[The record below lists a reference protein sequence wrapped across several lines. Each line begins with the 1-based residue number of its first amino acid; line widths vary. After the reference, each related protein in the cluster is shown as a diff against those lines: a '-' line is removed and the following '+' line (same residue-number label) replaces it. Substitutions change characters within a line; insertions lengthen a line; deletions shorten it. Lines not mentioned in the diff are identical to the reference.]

1 MSNKMLICPHCRKTY
16 ADDNLFCPED
26 GNALVAENE
35 EETVVNPKIPFTGG
49 GGGGYDP
56 TINIPVGGAGGAS
69 GGFTPQPPPS
79 PTPRPNPGGNNNI
92 LFAIIGGCVVII
104 GVLIYFL
111 AAGGNSKPQYETVKN
126 NTPTPSPTAS
136 PAPTSEPKPAANT
149 AAPVNAPPADPNP
162 PPISRPR
169 IPEGVERTYRGTSY
183 VNGNLPLTMT
193 LERNG
198 SVLNGSAM
206 TPGDEDRLS
215 GTIGPDGSFDLEGYN
230 YKAGRVTGNWRGTI
244 SESGEINGTW
254 YANNGRRVRFYA
266 K

>member
-35 EETVVNPKIPFTGG
+35 QETVVNQKIPFTG

-56 TINIPVGGAGGAS
+56 TINIPVGGGGGVA

-79 PTPRPNPGGNNNI
+79 PTPRPNPGGGNNNI

-111 AAGGNSKPQYETVKN
+111 ASGPSTPKFEQVKN
-126 NTPTPSPTAS
+126 PTPSPTPAAS
-136 PAPTSEPKPAANT
+136 PAPTSEPKPANT
-149 AAPVNAPPADPNP
+149 AAPVTPPPSDPNP
-162 PPISRPR
+162 PSAPVSRPR

-193 LERNG
+193 LERTGN
-198 SVLNGSAM
+198 SLNGSAV

-215 GTIGPDGSFDLEGYN
+215 GTIGPDGSFNMDGYN
-230 YKAGRVTGNWRGTI
+230 YKAGRVTGTWRGTI

-254 YANNGRRVRFYA
+254 YASNGRRVRFYA